1 MKQKIRLFQRVT
13 FLLIAGLLVIPV
25 GLQAQQGNRKYPEEV
40 LASRIIKL
48 SKDYQANIIYN
59 PGQNDVT
66 VPELVTN
73 DTDVTKAMKKT
84 LASTGFTFIVMADKS
99 IVVKKGDQDASAQ
112 QPAGIKTDKG
122 KGSLSGTVLD
132 EKQEPVIGVTV
143 MIVGNTSGTAT
154 GADGSYKLPMVDAGT
169 LSVRFSFISYET
181 LEVNEV
187 KINPGKTTRLDVVL
201 KESSEELNE
210 VVVTAS
216 FKQASAEG
224 LYANQKTMTA
234 MSDGVSADL
243 IKKTSDNNIAQVLK
257 RVSGVTIQDGK
268 YVTVRGMSE
277 RYNNVQLNGTSLP
290 STEPNRRN
298 FSFDIIPSNLVDNVT
313 IAKTFTPDMQGE
325 FSGGMVEV
333 TTLAVPKEQFF
344 NLSIGSGFNTNS
356 TGKEFLSN
364 TRFNSDYLLG
374 NSSERKW
381 FNRDWNNDQYDTYF
395 SLNQLK
401 PESMADAAAMNAK
414 IPNHWGLN
422 SYTAAPMQ
430 NYALSI
436 GKPYDLGEG
445 NTLGVVLAGTYRH
458 EETIETIEEANFRS
472 PGTSVRE
479 GQSYKFTTAIG
490 AVANI
495 GWQRA
500 GHKVTLHNLFNNR
513 FTHTNMERLIDN
525 ESSGFWLEQYS
536 SPLRNE
542 LWQVRLD
549 GEHALWSNK
558 LKLTWFGDYNKLRRE
573 QPDDRLISGKVPSI
587 EFIDPVTNVLTATP
601 ARMTDGSY
609 PVDYRQGIQGGRAAI
624 SDGHIMYGNLI
635 ETKKNAGANLEFPFQ
650 INGNPQKIK
659 AGYWGTFRQS
669 HYQQQFLRPQNGP
682 NWTNEVSVAMG
693 TLGTS
698 QFLSPEF
705 MQQGIVTYGF
715 GGVQGNKVDFYDGN
729 QTIHAAYLMSD
740 ILIFKRLHLIGGIR
754 MENSNTDVNTRYVTY
769 PDGIATYPDS
779 IVVRTAVDW
788 LPSVSAIYNITDKL
802 NIRAAYGKTLAR
814 PDFRE
819 LTPYHYYNVSDRANV
834 RGYFPLKTTYT
845 HNYDFR
851 VEWYPQ
857 AGDVLSISVFYKEF
871 KDPVE
876 LLTYDPSGSGTFECF
891 AYNLDK
897 STLKGLELNWR
908 KSMGF
913 LTPSLKNL
921 YFSGNATYLKG
932 DVQYN
937 IDKLNADLWGYDPG
951 IVTSPDRSRPLAGLA
966 PYTVNAGLDYQGKV
980 LGASVNYGTN
990 GRKVVIAAPQE
1001 FLDEYEA
1008 PRQTLDFQ
1016 LSARLLKNRLEIKA
1030 NASDILNQP
1039 YIVYVNSSKN
1049 NDDYTD
1055 DMGYNK
1061 DKDNVRSKIT
1071 KGVSFSLS
1079 VGYKF

>member
-1 MKQKIRLFQRVT
+1 MKKSKNSKLQLWCFLLAVCFLLPAVTHAQTLKGNFPAESLGERITRIAKSTGQNIAFDKNKVKEIRVT
-13 FLLIAGLLVIPV
+13 ALNVDGKNVE
-25 GLQAQQGNRKYPEEV
+25 QA
-40 LASRIIKL
+40 LTSSL
-48 SKDYQANIIYN
+48 S
-59 PGQNDVT
+59 
-66 VPELVTN
+66 
-73 DTDVTKAMKKT
+73 
-84 LASTGFTFIVMADKS
+84 STGFAYRK
-99 IVVKKGDQDASAQ
+99 
-112 QPAGIKTDKG
+112 KTDNTFAIYEMRAEGTEYAKEKG
-122 KGSLSGTVLD
+122 TGSLSGIVLD
-132 EKQEPVIGVTV
+132 EKGEPLMG
-143 MIVGNTSGTAT
+143 AT
-154 GADGSYKLPMVDAGT
+154 ILLAGT
-169 LSVRFSFISYET
+169 KLGVMTDQNGQYTLKQVPAGTHVIEARFISFQT
-181 LEVNEV
+181 QKVSEV
-187 KINPGKTTRLDVVL
+187 KISGGKTTQLDLVM
-201 KESSEELNE
+201 KSSSVELGE
-210 VVVTAS
+210 VVVTAEYNE
-216 FKQASAEG
+216 ASAKG
-224 LYANQKTMTA
+224 LYAKQKTMAT

-243 IKKTSDNNIAQVLK
+243 IKKTSDNNVAQVLK
-257 RVSGVTIQDGK
+257 RVSGVSIEDGK
-268 YVTVRGMSE
+268 FVTVRGMGE

-325 FSGGMVEV
+325 FSGGMVEI
-333 TTLAVPKEQFF
+333 TTLAVPKEKFL
-344 NLSIGSGFNTNS
+344 NLSIGFGFNTNS

-364 TRFNSDYLLG
+364 KRFNSDYLLG

-381 FNRDWNNDQYDTYF
+381 FNRDWNNDKYDTYF

-401 PESMADAAAMNAK
+401 PESIADASAMNAK

-436 GKPYDLGEG
+436 GKPYDLGGG
-445 NTLGVVLAGTYRH
+445 NTLGVVLAATYRH
-458 EETIETIEEANFRS
+458 EETTETIEEANFRS
-472 PGTSVRE
+472 NGIGLLE
-479 GQSYKFTTAIG
+479 GQIYKFNTAIG

-500 GHKVTLHNLFNNR
+500 GHRVILHNLFNNR
-513 FTHTNMERLIDN
+513 FTHTNMERLINN

-542 LWQVRLD
+542 LWQMRLD

-558 LKLTWFGDYNKLRRE
+558 LKLTWFVDYNNLRRE
-573 QPDDRLISGKVPSI
+573 QPDDRLISGRVPSI

-601 ARMTDGSY
+601 ARTNDGSY
-609 PVDYRQGIQGGRAAI
+609 PVDYRQGIQAGRAAI
-624 SDGHIMYGNLI
+624 GDGHIMYGNLA

-650 INGNPQKIK
+650 VNGNPQKIK
-659 AGYWGTFRQS
+659 VGYWGTFRQS

-682 NWTNEVSVAMG
+682 NWTNEVSIAMG
-693 TLGTS
+693 TLGTR
-698 QFLSPEF
+698 QFLSPEL

-729 QTIHAAYLMSD
+729 QTIHAAYLMGD
-740 ILIFKRLHLIGGIR
+740 ISLFKKLHLIGGVR

-779 IVVRTAVDW
+779 IVIRKKTDW
-788 LPSVSAIYNITDKL
+788 LPSVSAIYNVTNKL

-834 RGYFPLKTTYT
+834 SGYFPLKTSYT

-857 AGDVLSISVFYKEF
+857 AGDVLSVSVFYKDF
-871 KDPVE
+871 IDPVE
-876 LLTYDPSGSGTFECF
+876 LLTYDPNGSNTYEIFG
-891 AYNLDK
+891 YNLDK

-913 LTPSLKNL
+913 ITPSLKNL
-921 YFSGNATYLKG
+921 YFSGNATCLEG

-937 IDKLNADLWGYDPG
+937 IDKLNADLWGKDPG

-966 PYTVNAGLDYQGKV
+966 PYTVNAGIDYQGKV
-980 LGASVNYGTN
+980 FGVSVNYSAN

-1008 PRQTLDFQ
+1008 PRETLDFQ
-1016 LSARLLKNRLEIKA
+1016 LSARLLKNSIEIKA

-1039 YIVYVNSSKN
+1039 YIIYVNSDKHN
-1049 NDDYTD
+1049 ADFTD

-1071 KGVSFSLS
+1071 KGVGFSLS
-1079 VGYKF
+1079 VSYKF